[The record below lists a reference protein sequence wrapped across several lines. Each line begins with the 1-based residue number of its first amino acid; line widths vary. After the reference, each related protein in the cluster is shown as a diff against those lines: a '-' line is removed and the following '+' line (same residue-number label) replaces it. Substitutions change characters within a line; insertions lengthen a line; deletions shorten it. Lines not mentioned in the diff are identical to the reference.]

1 MWKRTLKVLLLLLV
15 FLCIRS
21 VAQDPKTEKQKKRQQ
36 QKEEK
41 QYPQNVVDTATYS
54 VEKVPDPLLL
64 EQKKINAK
72 LDSILLEKQKK

>member
-15 FLCIRS
+15 FLVCNS
-21 VAQDPKTEKQKKRQQ
+21 AAQDPKTEKQKKKQQ
-36 QKEEK
+36 QKDAK
-41 QYPQNVVDTATYS
+41 QHPQNVTDTTTYS
-54 VEKVPDPLLL
+54 VERVPDPLLL